1 MHSLKIPYNGE
12 VRITFNLKLVTM
24 SCMKKFSVQGE
35 RESGITFLFAMG
47 EALAG
52 ATLSF
57 LGSWCRE
64 EEREQLTHTYLCQQ
78 THGGDLS
85 SPKHMP
91 MIEREQ

>member
-1 MHSLKIPYNGE
+1 MRDKI
-12 VRITFNLKLVTM
+12 
-24 SCMKKFSVQGE
+24 FSARRE

-64 EEREQLTHTYLCQQ
+64 EEREHLTHTYLCQQ
-78 THGGDLS
+78 TQGETCLL
-85 SPKHMP
+85 PNTC
-91 MIEREQ
+91 Q